1 LGFSA
6 PNNLAVG
13 CSLKEKMQKYS
24 VSPLALITSLL
35 KNKELIIASS
45 KREILSRYRG
55 SALGLLW
62 SFVNPLIMLCVYTF
76 VFGGV
81 FKARW
86 GDQGS
91 SKSEFALVLFS
102 GLIVFNFFSECVNRA
117 PNLIVGNPNYVKKVI
132 FPLEIMIVTS
142 VITAL
147 YHALISLF
155 VWVLTFIV
163 FFGIPKITIVLLP
176 LVIAPLIILVG
187 GLSWML
193 SAMGVYIRDIG
204 QFIGVLTTILMFLS
218 PIFYPISSVPEQYR
232 IWLYM
237 NPLTIVVEMSRDLM
251 YWGSIPDLKLLLVFW
266 VISILIGWLGFVWF
280 QKIRKGF
287 ADVL

>member
-1 LGFSA
+1 
-6 PNNLAVG
+6 
-13 CSLKEKMQKYS
+13 MQKYS